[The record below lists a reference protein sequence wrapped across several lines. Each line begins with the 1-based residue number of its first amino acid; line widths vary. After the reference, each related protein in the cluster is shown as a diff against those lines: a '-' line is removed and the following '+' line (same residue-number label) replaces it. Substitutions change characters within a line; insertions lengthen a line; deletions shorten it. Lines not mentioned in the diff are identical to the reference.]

1 MTDSEWTSWQS
12 SWTGAT
18 GPLPDVRARARKEVR
33 VHRFANLTFFALVAG
48 TLALALP
55 SMTAAPEPEVRWIGA
70 LVVAFFAAMSI
81 GYLLIQRG
89 IALGKTGNPREA
101 LAFLERRLRVER
113 LTAHLVRWV
122 YAVLCIAFLFIFPQ
136 LVAHHEKPWLEKA
149 ISYPWMALAFAV
161 TFTAPWWVAR
171 RNRKHQEEID
181 RWRRWMDEQHL

>member
-1 MTDSEWTSWQS
+1 MTDSEWNSWQS

-33 VHRFANLTFFALVAG
+33 VHRFANLTFFGLVAC

-55 SMTAAPEPEVRWIGA
+55 RMTAAPEPEVRWIGA
-70 LVVAFFAAMSI
+70 LVVTFFAAMSI

-122 YAVLCIAFLFIFPQ
+122 YAGLCIAFLFIFPQ

-149 ISYPWMALAFAV
+149 ITYPWMALVFVV

-181 RWRRWMDEQHL
+181 RWRGWMDEQQL

>member
-89 IALGKTGNPREA
+89 IALGKTSNPREA

>member
-12 SWTGAT
+12 SWTGAA

>member
-1 MTDSEWTSWQS
+1 MTDAEWTSWQS

-18 GPLPDVRARARKEVR
+18 GPLPDVRARTRKEVR
-33 VHRFANLTFFALVAG
+33 LHRSANVAFFALIGA

-55 SMTAAPEPEVRWIGA
+55 TIVAAPEPEVKWIGV

-89 IALGKTGNPREA
+89 IAPGKTGSPRDA

-113 LTAHLVRWV
+113 LTAQLVRWV
-122 YAVLCIAFLFIFPQ
+122 YAALCIGYLFIFPR

-149 ISYPWMALAFAV
+149 IAYPWMTLV
-161 TFTAPWWVAR
+161 LVITFTAPWWVAR
-171 RNRKHQEEID
+171 RNRRHQEEVV
-181 RWRRWMDEQHL
+181 RWRQWMDEQHL

>member
-89 IALGKTGNPREA
+89 IALGQTGNPREA

>member
-1 MTDSEWTSWQS
+1 MTDAEWTSWQS
-12 SWTGAT
+12 SWTGAS
-18 GPLPDVRARARKEVR
+18 GPLPDVRARTRKEVR
-33 VHRFANLTFFALVAG
+33 VHRLANLTFFVLIAG

-55 SMTAAPEPEVRWIGA
+55 SMMAAPEPEVRWIGV
-70 LVVAFFAAMSI
+70 LVVGFFAAMSI

-89 IALGKTGNPREA
+89 IALANTGNPREA

-136 LVAHHEKPWLEKA
+136 LVAQHEKPWLEKA
-149 ISYPWMALAFAV
+149 ITYPCMALVFVV
-161 TFTAPWWVAR
+161 TFTSPWWVAR
-171 RNRKHQEEID
+171 RNRKHQQEID

>member
-1 MTDSEWTSWQS
+1 MTDSEWNSWQS

-33 VHRFANLTFFALVAG
+33 VHRFANLTFFGLVVC

-55 SMTAAPEPEVRWIGA
+55 RMTAAPEPEVRWIGA
-70 LVVAFFAAMSI
+70 LVVTFFAAMSI

-122 YAVLCIAFLFIFPQ
+122 YAGLCIAFLFIFPQ

-149 ISYPWMALAFAV
+149 ITYPWMALVFVV

-181 RWRRWMDEQHL
+181 RWRGWMDEQQL

>member
-1 MTDSEWTSWQS
+1 MTDAEWTSWQS
-12 SWTGAT
+12 SWTGAS
-18 GPLPDVRARARKEVR
+18 GPLPDVRARTRKEVR
-33 VHRFANLTFFALVAG
+33 VHRFANLTFFVLIAG

-55 SMTAAPEPEVRWIGA
+55 SMMAAPEPEVRWIGV
-70 LVVAFFAAMSI
+70 LVVGFFAAMSI

-89 IALGKTGNPREA
+89 IALANTGNPREA

-136 LVAHHEKPWLEKA
+136 LVAQHEKPWLEKA
-149 ISYPWMALAFAV
+149 ITYPWMALVLVV

>member
-1 MTDSEWTSWQS
+1 MTDAEWTSWQS
-12 SWTGAT
+12 SWTGAS
-18 GPLPDVRARARKEVR
+18 GPLPDVRARTRKEVR
-33 VHRFANLTFFALVAG
+33 VHRFANLTFFVLVAG

-55 SMTAAPEPEVRWIGA
+55 SMMAAPEPEVRWIGV
-70 LVVAFFAAMSI
+70 LVVGFFAAMSI

-89 IALGKTGNPREA
+89 IALANTGNPREA

-136 LVAHHEKPWLEKA
+136 LVAQHEKPWLEKA
-149 ISYPWMALAFAV
+149 ITYPWMALVLVV

>member
-1 MTDSEWTSWQS
+1 MTDAEWTSWQS
-12 SWTGAT
+12 SWTGAS
-18 GPLPDVRARARKEVR
+18 GPLPDVRARTRKEVR
-33 VHRFANLTFFALVAG
+33 VHRFANLTFFVLIAG

-55 SMTAAPEPEVRWIGA
+55 SMMAAPEPEVRWIGV
-70 LVVAFFAAMSI
+70 LVVGFFAAMSI

-89 IALGKTGNPREA
+89 IALANTGNPREA

-149 ISYPWMALAFAV
+149 ITYPWMALVLVV

-171 RNRKHQEEID
+171 RNRKHQQEID

>member
-12 SWTGAT
+12 TWTGAT
-18 GPLPDVRARARKEVR
+18 GPLPHVRARARNEVR
-33 VHRFANLTFFALVAG
+33 VHRFANLTFFALVTG

-89 IALGKTGNPREA
+89 IALRKTGNPREA

-149 ISYPWMALAFAV
+149 ITYPWMALVLAV
-161 TFTAPWWVAR
+161 TFTSPWWVAR

>member
-1 MTDSEWTSWQS
+1 MTDAEWTSWQS
-12 SWTGAT
+12 SWTDAS
-18 GPLPDVRARARKEVR
+18 GPLPDVHARTRKEVR
-33 VHRFANLTFFALVAG
+33 VHRFANLTFFVLIAG

-55 SMTAAPEPEVRWIGA
+55 SMTAAPEPEVRWIGV
-70 LVVAFFAAMSI
+70 LVVGFFAAMSI

-89 IALGKTGNPREA
+89 IALANTGNPREA

-149 ISYPWMALAFAV
+149 ITYPWMAVVFAV

-171 RNRKHQEEID
+171 RSRKHQQEID
-181 RWRRWMDEQHL
+181 RWRCWMDEQHL

>member
-1 MTDSEWTSWQS
+1 MTDAEWTSWQS
-12 SWTGAT
+12 SWTDAS
-18 GPLPDVRARARKEVR
+18 GPLPDVHARTRKEVR
-33 VHRFANLTFFALVAG
+33 VHRFANLTFFVLIAG

-55 SMTAAPEPEVRWIGA
+55 SMTAAPEPEVRWIGV
-70 LVVAFFAAMSI
+70 LVVGFFAAMSI

-89 IALGKTGNPREA
+89 IALANTGNPREA

-149 ISYPWMALAFAV
+149 ITYPWMALVLVV

-171 RNRKHQEEID
+171 RNRKHQQEID

>member
-1 MTDSEWTSWQS
+1 
-12 SWTGAT
+12 
-18 GPLPDVRARARKEVR
+18 
-33 VHRFANLTFFALVAG
+33 
-48 TLALALP
+48 
-55 SMTAAPEPEVRWIGA
+55 MTAAPEPEVRWIGA
-70 LVVAFFAAMSI
+70 LVVAFFVAMSI

-89 IALGKTGNPREA
+89 IALGRTGNPREA
-101 LAFLERRLRVER
+101 LAFLESRLRFER

-122 YAVLCIAFLFIFPQ
+122 YAVLCIAFLLIFPQ

-149 ISYPWMALAFAV
+149 ITYPCLALVLAV

>member
-1 MTDSEWTSWQS
+1 MTDAEWDSWQS
-12 SWTGAT
+12 SWTGAA

-33 VHRFANLTFFALVAG
+33 LHRFANLTFFALIAG

-55 SMTAAPEPEVRWIGA
+55 SIATAPEPEVKWIGL

-89 IALGKTGNPREA
+89 ISLSKTGNPRDA
-101 LAFLERRLRVER
+101 ISFLERRLRVER
-113 LTAHLVRWV
+113 LTAHLVRWG
-122 YAVLCIAFLFIFPQ
+122 YAGLCGAFVLIFPR

-149 ISYPWMALAFAV
+149 ISYPWMALVLAV

-171 RNRKHQEEID
+171 RNRRHQEEID
-181 RWRRWMDEQHL
+181 RWRRWMDEQNL

>member
-1 MTDSEWTSWQS
+1 MTDVEWTSWQS
-12 SWTGAT
+12 SWTGPT
-18 GPLPDVRARARKEVR
+18 GPLPDVRARARKEVWL
-33 VHRFANLTFFALVAG
+33 HRFANLAFFALVAG

-55 SMTAAPEPEVRWIGA
+55 SMAAAPEPEVKWIGV

-113 LTAHLVRWV
+113 LTAHLVRWA
-122 YAVLCIAFLFIFPQ
+122 YAILCIAFLFTFPR
-136 LVAHHEKPWLEKA
+136 LVAHHEQPWLEKA
-149 ISYPWMALAFAV
+149 ISYPWMALVFVV
-161 TFTAPWWVAR
+161 TFTAPWWVGL

>member
-1 MTDSEWTSWQS
+1 MTDAEWTSWQS
-12 SWTGAT
+12 SWTDAS
-18 GPLPDVRARARKEVR
+18 GPLPDVHARTRKEVR
-33 VHRFANLTFFALVAG
+33 VHRFANLAFFVLIAG

-55 SMTAAPEPEVRWIGA
+55 SMTAAPEPEVRWIGV
-70 LVVAFFAAMSI
+70 LVVGFFAAMSI

-89 IALGKTGNPREA
+89 IALANTGNPREA

-149 ISYPWMALAFAV
+149 ITYPWMAVVFAV

-171 RNRKHQEEID
+171 RSRKHQQEID
-181 RWRRWMDEQHL
+181 RWRCWMDEQHL